1 VSFELN
7 LSVNYLV
14 NLKVQKYQTTIIY
27 LLICVSVIGQN
38 MTREQYIKQYRK
50 DAIIQMHKHKIP
62 ASITMAQGILE
73 SSNGNSRLAVK
84 GNNHFGIK
92 CHNWDG
98 KKIYEDD
105 DKKNECFRKY
115 ENALASFE
123 DHSLFLKKYNRY
135 AFLFDFKI
143 TDYKAWAKGLKTA
156 GYATNKKYADLL
168 IKLIEEN
175 QLYELDKVKETQSIL
190 TESSRN
196 VYLHPN
202 RIKYVISKEGETL
215 LEIAKEFDM
224 RLWQLYKYNDI
235 ENEYELTKG
244 EKIFIQPK
252 KNKGK
257 VEAHITKDGES
268 IRSISQLY
276 GIKLKKLKKRNKHL
290 SGYEIKSGFEI
301 KLR

>member
-1 VSFELN
+1 MSFELN

-38 MTREQYIKQYRK
+38 MTREQYIEQYSK

-190 TESSRN
+190 TEFSRN

-235 ENEYELTKG
+235 EDEYELTKG

>member
-1 VSFELN
+1 MF
-7 LSVNYLV
+7 
-14 NLKVQKYQTTIIY
+14 
-27 LLICVSVIGQN
+27 VSVTGQN
-38 MTREQYIKQYRK
+38 MTRKQYIEQYSK
-50 DAIIQMHKHKIP
+50 DAITQMHKHKIP

-73 SSNGNSRLAVK
+73 SSNGNSRLAVN

-115 ENALASFE
+115 DNVLASFE

-135 AFLFDFKI
+135 AFLFDLKI
-143 TDYKAWAKGLKTA
+143 TDYKSWAKGLKTA

-175 QLYELDKVKETQSIL
+175 QLYELDKMEEAQRIVA
-190 TESSRN
+190 ESSRN

-235 ENEYELTKG
+235 ENVYELTKG

-257 VEAHITKDGES
+257 VESHIVEDGES
-268 IRSISQLY
+268 MRSISQFY
-276 GIKLKKLKKRNKHL
+276 GVKLKKLKRRNKHL
-290 SGYEIKSGFEI
+290 SGFEIKSGFKI

>member
-1 VSFELN
+1 MF
-7 LSVNYLV
+7 
-14 NLKVQKYQTTIIY
+14 
-27 LLICVSVIGQN
+27 VSVTSQN
-38 MTREQYIKQYRK
+38 MTRKQYIEQYSK
-50 DAIIQMHKHKIP
+50 DAITQMHKHKIP

-115 ENALASFE
+115 DNVLASFE

-135 AFLFDFKI
+135 AFLFDLKI
-143 TDYKAWAKGLKTA
+143 TDYKSWAKGLKTA

-175 QLYELDKVKETQSIL
+175 QLYELDKVEEAQSIVA
-190 TESSRN
+190 ESSRN

-235 ENEYELTKG
+235 ENVYELTKG

-257 VEAHITKDGES
+257 VETHIMENGES
-268 IRSISQLY
+268 MRSISQLY
-276 GIKLKKLKKRNKHL
+276 GVKLKKLKKRNKHL
-290 SGYEIKSGFEI
+290 SGYEIKSGFEV

>member
-1 VSFELN
+1 M
-7 LSVNYLV
+7 
-14 NLKVQKYQTTIIY
+14 NLKVQKYHITIVC
-27 LLICVSVIGQN
+27 LFMFVSVTSQN
-38 MTREQYIKQYRK
+38 MTRKQYIEQYSK
-50 DAIIQMHKHKIP
+50 DAITQMHKHKIP

-115 ENALASFE
+115 DNVLASFE

-135 AFLFDFKI
+135 AFLFDLKI
-143 TDYKAWAKGLKTA
+143 TDYKSWAKGLKTA

-175 QLYELDKVKETQSIL
+175 QLYELDKVEEAQSIVAE
-190 TESSRN
+190 TSRN

-235 ENEYELTKG
+235 ENVYELTKG

-257 VEAHITKDGES
+257 VESHIVEDGES
-268 IRSISQLY
+268 MRSISQFY
-276 GIKLKKLKKRNKHL
+276 GVKLKKLKRRNKHL
-290 SGYEIKSGFEI
+290 SGFEIKSGFKI

>member
-1 VSFELN
+1 M
-7 LSVNYLV
+7 
-14 NLKVQKYQTTIIY
+14 NLKVQKYKTTIVCI
-27 LLICVSVIGQN
+27 LMCLSIIGQN
-38 MTREQYIKQYRK
+38 TTRKQYIEQYSQ
-50 DAIIQMHKHKIP
+50 DAITQMHKYDIP

-73 SSNGNSRLAVK
+73 SSNGNSKLAVK

-92 CHNWDG
+92 CHNWEG

-115 ENALASFE
+115 DNALASFE

-135 AFLFDFKI
+135 AFLFDYKI
-143 TDYKAWAKGLKTA
+143 TDYKSWAKGLKTA
-156 GYATNKKYADLL
+156 GYATNKKYAELL

-175 QLYELDKVKETQSIL
+175 QLYELDKVKETQSMIA
-190 TESSRN
+190 ESSRS

-202 RIKYVISKEGETL
+202 RIKYIISKDGETL
-215 LEIAKEFDM
+215 LEIAKDFDM

-235 ENEYELTKG
+235 EKDYELTKG

-257 VEAHITKDGES
+257 VEIHITKRGENL
-268 IRSISQLY
+268 RTVSQLY
-276 GIKLKKLKKRNKHL
+276 GVKLKKLQKRNKHL
-290 SGYEIKSGFEI
+290 SSYKIKSGYEIK
-301 KLR
+301 LR

>member
-1 VSFELN
+1 MN
-7 LSVNYLV
+7 P
-14 NLKVQKYQTTIIY
+14 KVRKYQITIIY
-27 LLICVSVIGQN
+27 LLICLSVIGQN
-38 MTREQYIKQYRK
+38 MTREQYIEHYRE

-175 QLYELDKVKETQSIL
+175 QLYELDKVKETHSIL

>member
-1 VSFELN
+1 MF
-7 LSVNYLV
+7 
-14 NLKVQKYQTTIIY
+14 
-27 LLICVSVIGQN
+27 VSVTSQN
-38 MTREQYIKQYRK
+38 MTRKQYIEQYSK
-50 DAIIQMHKHKIP
+50 DAITQMHKHKIP

-115 ENALASFE
+115 DNVLASFE

-135 AFLFDFKI
+135 AFLFDLKI
-143 TDYKAWAKGLKTA
+143 TDYKSWAKGLKTA

-175 QLYELDKVKETQSIL
+175 QLYELDKVEEAQSIVA
-190 TESSRN
+190 ESSRN
-196 VYLHPN
+196 VFLHPN

-235 ENEYELTKG
+235 ENVYELTKG

-257 VEAHITKDGES
+257 VESHIVEDGES
-268 IRSISQLY
+268 MRSISQFY
-276 GIKLKKLKKRNKHL
+276 GVKLKKLKRRNKHL
-290 SGYEIKSGFEI
+290 SGFEIKSGFKI

>member
-1 VSFELN
+1 M
-7 LSVNYLV
+7 
-14 NLKVQKYQTTIIY
+14 NLKVQKYQITIIY
-27 LLICVSVIGQN
+27 LLICLSVIGQN
-38 MTREQYIKQYRK
+38 MTREQYIEHYRE

>member
-1 VSFELN
+1 M
-7 LSVNYLV
+7 
-14 NLKVQKYQTTIIY
+14 NLKVQKYKTTIVCI
-27 LLICVSVIGQN
+27 LMCLSIIGQN
-38 MTREQYIKQYRK
+38 TTRKQYIEQYSQ
-50 DAIIQMHKHKIP
+50 DAITQMHKYDIP

-73 SSNGNSRLAVK
+73 SSNGNSKLAVK

-92 CHNWDG
+92 CHNWEG

-115 ENALASFE
+115 DNALASFE

-135 AFLFDFKI
+135 AFLFDYKI
-143 TDYKAWAKGLKTA
+143 TDYKSWAKGLKTA
-156 GYATNKKYADLL
+156 GYATNKKYAELL

-175 QLYELDKVKETQSIL
+175 QLYELDKVKETQSMIA
-190 TESSRN
+190 ESSRS

-202 RIKYVISKEGETL
+202 RIKYIISKDAETL
-215 LEIAKEFDM
+215 LEIAKDFDM

-235 ENEYELTKG
+235 EKDYELTKG

-257 VEAHITKDGES
+257 VEIHITKEGENL
-268 IRSISQLY
+268 RTVSQLY
-276 GIKLKKLKKRNKHL
+276 GVKLKKLQKRNKHL
-290 SGYEIKSGFEI
+290 SSYKIKSGYEIK
-301 KLR
+301 LR

>member
-1 VSFELN
+1 M
-7 LSVNYLV
+7 
-14 NLKVQKYQTTIIY
+14 NLKVQKYHITIVC
-27 LLICVSVIGQN
+27 LFMFVSVTSQY
-38 MTREQYIKQYRK
+38 MTRNQYIEQYSK
-50 DAIIQMHKHKIP
+50 DAITQMHKHKIP

-115 ENALASFE
+115 DNVLASFE

-135 AFLFDFKI
+135 AFLFDLKI
-143 TDYKAWAKGLKTA
+143 TDYKSWAKGLKTA

-175 QLYELDKVKETQSIL
+175 QLYELDKMEEAQSFVA
-190 TESSRN
+190 ESSRN

-235 ENEYELTKG
+235 ENVYELTKG

-257 VEAHITKDGES
+257 VESHTAEDGES
-268 IRSISQLY
+268 MRSISQFY

-290 SGYEIKSGFEI
+290 SGFEIKSGFEI
-301 KLR
+301 NLR

>member
-1 VSFELN
+1 M
-7 LSVNYLV
+7 
-14 NLKVQKYQTTIIY
+14 NLKVQKYKTTIVCI
-27 LLICVSVIGQN
+27 LMCLSIIGQN
-38 MTREQYIKQYRK
+38 TTRKQYIEQYSQ
-50 DAIIQMHKHKIP
+50 DAITQMHKYDIP

-73 SSNGNSRLAVK
+73 SSNGNSKLAVK

-92 CHNWDG
+92 CHNWEG

-115 ENALASFE
+115 DNALASFE

-135 AFLFDFKI
+135 AFLFDYKI
-143 TDYKAWAKGLKTA
+143 TDYKSWAKGLKSA
-156 GYATNKKYADLL
+156 GYATNKKYAELL

-175 QLYELDKVKETQSIL
+175 QLYELDKVKETQSMIA
-190 TESSRN
+190 ESSRS

-202 RIKYVISKEGETL
+202 RIKYIISKDGETL
-215 LEIAKEFDM
+215 MEIAKDFDM

-235 ENEYELTKG
+235 ENVYELTKG

-257 VEAHITKDGES
+257 VESHIVEDGES
-268 IRSISQLY
+268 LRSISQSY
-276 GIKLKKLKKRNKHL
+276 GVKLKKLKKRNKHL
-290 SGYEIKSGFEI
+290 PEFEIKSGFEI

>member
-1 VSFELN
+1 M
-7 LSVNYLV
+7 
-14 NLKVQKYQTTIIY
+14 NLKVQKYHITIVC
-27 LLICVSVIGQN
+27 LFMFVSVTSQN
-38 MTREQYIKQYRK
+38 MTRKQYIEQYSK
-50 DAIIQMHKHKIP
+50 DAITQMHKHKIP

-115 ENALASFE
+115 DNVLASFE

-135 AFLFDFKI
+135 AFLFDLKI
-143 TDYKAWAKGLKTA
+143 TDYKSWAKGLKTA

-175 QLYELDKVKETQSIL
+175 QLYELDKVEEAQSIVA
-190 TESSRN
+190 ESSRN

-235 ENEYELTKG
+235 ENVYELTKG

-257 VEAHITKDGES
+257 VESHIVEDGES
-268 IRSISQLY
+268 MRSISQFY
-276 GIKLKKLKKRNKHL
+276 GVKLKKLKRRNKHL
-290 SGYEIKSGFEI
+290 SGFEIKSGFKI

>member
-1 VSFELN
+1 M
-7 LSVNYLV
+7 
-14 NLKVQKYQTTIIY
+14 NLKVQKYHITIVCLFIF
-27 LLICVSVIGQN
+27 VSVTSQN
-38 MTREQYIKQYRK
+38 MTRKQYIEQYSK
-50 DAIIQMHKHKIP
+50 DAITQMHKHKIP

-115 ENALASFE
+115 DNVLASFE

-135 AFLFDFKI
+135 AFLFDLKI
-143 TDYKAWAKGLKTA
+143 TDYKSWAKGLKTA

-168 IKLIEEN
+168 IKLIEEH
-175 QLYELDKVKETQSIL
+175 QLYELDKVEEAQSIVA
-190 TESSRN
+190 ESSRN

-235 ENEYELTKG
+235 ENVYELTKG

-257 VEAHITKDGES
+257 VESHIVEDGES
-268 IRSISQLY
+268 MRSISQFY
-276 GIKLKKLKKRNKHL
+276 GVKLKKLKRRNKHL
-290 SGYEIKSGFEI
+290 SGFEIKSGFKI

>member
-1 VSFELN
+1 M
-7 LSVNYLV
+7 
-14 NLKVQKYQTTIIY
+14 TIVC
-27 LLICVSVIGQN
+27 LFMFVSVKGQN
-38 MTREQYIKQYRK
+38 MTRKQYIEQYSK
-50 DAIIQMHKHKIP
+50 DAITQMHKHKIP

-115 ENALASFE
+115 DNVLASFE

-135 AFLFDFKI
+135 AFLFDLKI
-143 TDYKAWAKGLKTA
+143 TDYKSWAKGLKTA

-175 QLYELDKVKETQSIL
+175 QLYELDKMEEAQSIVA
-190 TESSRN
+190 ESSRN

-235 ENEYELTKG
+235 ENVYELTKG

-257 VEAHITKDGES
+257 VESHIVEDGES
-268 IRSISQLY
+268 MRSISQFY
-276 GIKLKKLKKRNKHL
+276 GVKLKKLKRRNKHL
-290 SGYEIKSGFEI
+290 SGFEIKSGFKI

>member
-1 VSFELN
+1 MSFELN

-190 TESSRN
+190 TEFSRN

-235 ENEYELTKG
+235 EDEYELTKG

-257 VEAHITKDGES
+257 VEAHIIKDGES

-290 SGYEIKSGFEI
+290 SGYEINSGFEI

>member
-1 VSFELN
+1 MF
-7 LSVNYLV
+7 
-14 NLKVQKYQTTIIY
+14 
-27 LLICVSVIGQN
+27 VSVTSQN
-38 MTREQYIKQYRK
+38 MSRKQYIEQYSK
-50 DAIIQMHKHKIP
+50 DAITQMHKHKIP

-115 ENALASFE
+115 DNVLASFE

-135 AFLFDFKI
+135 AFLFDLKI
-143 TDYKAWAKGLKTA
+143 TDYKSWAKGLKTA

-175 QLYELDKVKETQSIL
+175 QLYELDKVEEAQSIVA
-190 TESSRN
+190 ESSRN

-235 ENEYELTKG
+235 ENMYELTKG

-257 VEAHITKDGES
+257 VESHVVEDGES
-268 IRSISQLY
+268 MRSISQFY
-276 GIKLKKLKKRNKHL
+276 GVKLKKLKRRNKHL
-290 SGYEIKSGFEI
+290 SGFEIKSGFKI

>member
-1 VSFELN
+1 MF
-7 LSVNYLV
+7 
-14 NLKVQKYQTTIIY
+14 
-27 LLICVSVIGQN
+27 VSVTSQN
-38 MTREQYIKQYRK
+38 MTRNQYIEQYSK
-50 DAIIQMHKHKIP
+50 DAITQMHKHKIP

-115 ENALASFE
+115 DNVLASFE

-135 AFLFDFKI
+135 AFLFDLKI
-143 TDYKAWAKGLKTA
+143 TDYKSWAKGLKTA

-175 QLYELDKVKETQSIL
+175 QLYELDKVEEAQSIVA
-190 TESSRN
+190 ESLRN

-235 ENEYELTKG
+235 ENMYELTKG

-257 VEAHITKDGES
+257 VESHVVEDGES
-268 IRSISQLY
+268 MRSISQFY
-276 GIKLKKLKKRNKHL
+276 GVKLKKLKRRNKHL
-290 SGYEIKSGFEI
+290 SGFEIKSGFKI

>member
-1 VSFELN
+1 M
-7 LSVNYLV
+7 
-14 NLKVQKYQTTIIY
+14 NLKVRKYQITIIY
-27 LLICVSVIGQN
+27 LLICLSVIGQN
-38 MTREQYIKQYRK
+38 MTREQYIEHYRE

-276 GIKLKKLKKRNKHL
+276 GIKLKKLKNRNKHL

>member
-1 VSFELN
+1 M
-7 LSVNYLV
+7 
-14 NLKVQKYQTTIIY
+14 NLKVRKYQITIIY
-27 LLICVSVIGQN
+27 LLICLSVIGQN
-38 MTREQYIKQYRK
+38 MTREQYIEHYRE

>member
-1 VSFELN
+1 MF
-7 LSVNYLV
+7 
-14 NLKVQKYQTTIIY
+14 
-27 LLICVSVIGQN
+27 VSVTSQN
-38 MTREQYIKQYRK
+38 MTRKQYIEQYSK
-50 DAIIQMHKHKIP
+50 DAITQMHKYKIP

-115 ENALASFE
+115 DNVLASFE

-135 AFLFDFKI
+135 AFLFDLKI
-143 TDYKAWAKGLKTA
+143 TDYKSWAKGLKTA

-175 QLYELDKVKETQSIL
+175 QLYELDKVEEAQSIVA
-190 TESSRN
+190 ESSRN

-235 ENEYELTKG
+235 ENVYELTKG

-257 VEAHITKDGES
+257 VESHIVEDGES
-268 IRSISQLY
+268 MRSISQFY
-276 GIKLKKLKKRNKHL
+276 GVKLKKLKRRNKHL
-290 SGYEIKSGFEI
+290 SGFEIKSGFKI

>member
-1 VSFELN
+1 M
-7 LSVNYLV
+7 
-14 NLKVQKYQTTIIY
+14 NLKVQKYHITIVC
-27 LLICVSVIGQN
+27 LFMFVSVTSQN
-38 MTREQYIKQYRK
+38 MTRKQYIEQYSK
-50 DAIIQMHKHKIP
+50 DAITQMHKHKIP

-115 ENALASFE
+115 DNVLASFE

-135 AFLFDFKI
+135 AFLFDLKI
-143 TDYKAWAKGLKTA
+143 TDYKSWAKGLKTA

-168 IKLIEEN
+168 IKLIEEH
-175 QLYELDKVKETQSIL
+175 QLYELDKVEEAQSIVA
-190 TESSRN
+190 ESSRN

-235 ENEYELTKG
+235 ENMYELTKG

-257 VEAHITKDGES
+257 VESHIVEDGES
-268 IRSISQLY
+268 MRSISQFY
-276 GIKLKKLKKRNKHL
+276 GVKLKKLKRRNKHL
-290 SGYEIKSGFEI
+290 SGFEIKSGFKI

>member
-1 VSFELN
+1 MF
-7 LSVNYLV
+7 
-14 NLKVQKYQTTIIY
+14 
-27 LLICVSVIGQN
+27 VSVTSQN
-38 MTREQYIKQYRK
+38 MSRKQYIEQYSK
-50 DAIIQMHKHKIP
+50 DAITQMHKHKIP

-115 ENALASFE
+115 DNVLASFE

-135 AFLFDFKI
+135 AFLFDLKI
-143 TDYKAWAKGLKTA
+143 TDYKSWAKGLKTA

-175 QLYELDKVKETQSIL
+175 QLYELDKVEEAQSIVA
-190 TESSRN
+190 ESSRN

-235 ENEYELTKG
+235 ENVYELTKG

-257 VEAHITKDGES
+257 VESHIVEDGES
-268 IRSISQLY
+268 MRSISQFY
-276 GIKLKKLKKRNKHL
+276 GVKLKKLKRRNKHL
-290 SGYEIKSGFEI
+290 SGFEIKSGFKI

>member
-1 VSFELN
+1 M
-7 LSVNYLV
+7 
-14 NLKVQKYQTTIIY
+14 NLKVRKYQITIIY
-27 LLICVSVIGQN
+27 LLICLSVIGQN
-38 MTREQYIKQYRK
+38 MTREQYIEHYRE

-135 AFLFDFKI
+135 AFSFDFKI

>member
-1 VSFELN
+1 M
-7 LSVNYLV
+7 
-14 NLKVQKYQTTIIY
+14 NLKVQKYKTTIVCI
-27 LLICVSVIGQN
+27 LMCLSIIGQN
-38 MTREQYIKQYRK
+38 TTRKQYIEQYSQ
-50 DAIIQMHKHKIP
+50 DAITQMHKYDIP

-73 SSNGNSRLAVK
+73 SSNGNSKLAVK

-92 CHNWDG
+92 CHNWEG

-115 ENALASFE
+115 DNALASFE

-135 AFLFDFKI
+135 AFLFDYKI
-143 TDYKAWAKGLKTA
+143 TDYKSWAKGLKTA
-156 GYATNKKYADLL
+156 GYATNKKYAELL

-175 QLYELDKVKETQSIL
+175 QLYELDKVKETQSMIA
-190 TESSRN
+190 ESSRS

-202 RIKYVISKEGETL
+202 RIKYIISKDGETL
-215 LEIAKEFDM
+215 LEIAKDFDM

-235 ENEYELTKG
+235 EKDYELTKG

-257 VEAHITKDGES
+257 VEIHITKEGENL
-268 IRSISQLY
+268 RTVSQLY
-276 GIKLKKLKKRNKHL
+276 GVKLKKLQKRNKHL
-290 SGYEIKSGFEI
+290 SSYKIKSGYEIK
-301 KLR
+301 LR

>member
-1 VSFELN
+1 M
-7 LSVNYLV
+7 
-14 NLKVQKYQTTIIY
+14 NLKVQKYKTTIVCI
-27 LLICVSVIGQN
+27 LMCLSIIGQN
-38 MTREQYIKQYRK
+38 TTRKQYIEQYSQ
-50 DAIIQMHKHKIP
+50 DAITQMHKYDIP

-73 SSNGNSRLAVK
+73 SSNGNSKLAVK

-92 CHNWDG
+92 CHNWEG

-115 ENALASFE
+115 DNALASFE

-135 AFLFDFKI
+135 AFLFDYKI
-143 TDYKAWAKGLKTA
+143 TDYKSWAKGLKSA
-156 GYATNKKYADLL
+156 GYATNKKYAELL

-175 QLYELDKVKETQSIL
+175 QLYELDKVKETQSMIA
-190 TESSRN
+190 ESSRS

-202 RIKYVISKEGETL
+202 RIKYIISKDGETL
-215 LEIAKEFDM
+215 LEIAKDFDM

-235 ENEYELTKG
+235 ENVYELTKG

-257 VEAHITKDGES
+257 VESHIVEDGES
-268 IRSISQLY
+268 LRSISQFY
-276 GIKLKKLKKRNKHL
+276 GVKLKKLKKRNKHL
-290 SGYEIKSGFEI
+290 PEFEIKSGFEI

>member
-1 VSFELN
+1 M
-7 LSVNYLV
+7 

-38 MTREQYIKQYRK
+38 MTREQYIEQYSK

-62 ASITMAQGILE
+62 ASITMAQGFLE

-143 TDYKAWAKGLKTA
+143 TDYKSNGQKGLKTA
-156 GYATNKKYADLL
+156 GYATNKKYAELL

-175 QLYELDKVKETQSIL
+175 QLYELDKVKETQTFLLNFQEMYIYTL
-190 TESSRN
+190 TELN
-196 VYLHPN
+196 
-202 RIKYVISKEGETL
+202 
-215 LEIAKEFDM
+215 M
-224 RLWQLYKYNDI
+224 
-235 ENEYELTKG
+235 
-244 EKIFIQPK
+244 
-252 KNKGK
+252 
-257 VEAHITKDGES
+257 
-268 IRSISQLY
+268 
-276 GIKLKKLKKRNKHL
+276 
-290 SGYEIKSGFEI
+290 
-301 KLR
+301 

>member
-1 VSFELN
+1 M
-7 LSVNYLV
+7 
-14 NLKVQKYQTTIIY
+14 NLKVQKYQITIIY
-27 LLICVSVIGQN
+27 LLICLSVIGQN
-38 MTREQYIKQYRK
+38 MTREQYIEHYRE

-235 ENEYELTKG
+235 EDEYELTKG

>member
-1 VSFELN
+1 M
-7 LSVNYLV
+7 
-14 NLKVQKYQTTIIY
+14 NLKVQKYHITIVFLFIF
-27 LLICVSVIGQN
+27 VFVTGQN
-38 MTREQYIKQYRK
+38 MTRKQYIEQYSK
-50 DAIIQMHKHKIP
+50 DAITQMHKHKIP

-92 CHNWDG
+92 CHSWDG

-115 ENALASFE
+115 DNALASFE

-143 TDYKAWAKGLKTA
+143 TDYKSWAKGLKTA

-175 QLYELDKVKETQSIL
+175 QLYELDKVEEAQRIVA
-190 TESSRN
+190 ESSRN

-235 ENEYELTKG
+235 ENVYELTKG

-257 VEAHITKDGES
+257 VESHIVDDGES
-268 IRSISQLY
+268 MRSISQFY
-276 GIKLKKLKKRNKHL
+276 GVKLKKLKKRNKHL
-290 SGYEIKSGFEI
+290 PGFEIKSGFEI

>member
-1 VSFELN
+1 
-7 LSVNYLV
+7 
-14 NLKVQKYQTTIIY
+14 
-27 LLICVSVIGQN
+27 
-38 MTREQYIKQYRK
+38 MTREQYIEQYRK

-190 TESSRN
+190 TEFSRN

-235 ENEYELTKG
+235 EDEYELTKG

-290 SGYEIKSGFEI
+290 SGYEINSGFEI

>member
-1 VSFELN
+1 MSFELN

-38 MTREQYIKQYRK
+38 MTREQYIEQYRK

-190 TESSRN
+190 TEFSRN

-224 RLWQLYKYNDI
+224 RIWQLYKYNDI
-235 ENEYELTKG
+235 EDEYELTKG

-290 SGYEIKSGFEI
+290 SGYEINSGFEI

>member
-1 VSFELN
+1 MF
-7 LSVNYLV
+7 
-14 NLKVQKYQTTIIY
+14 
-27 LLICVSVIGQN
+27 VSVTGQN
-38 MTREQYIKQYRK
+38 MTRKQYIEQYSK
-50 DAIIQMHKHKIP
+50 DAITQMHKHKIP

-115 ENALASFE
+115 DNVLASFE

-135 AFLFDFKI
+135 AFLFDLKI
-143 TDYKAWAKGLKTA
+143 TDYKSWAKGLKTA

-175 QLYELDKVKETQSIL
+175 QLYELDKVEEAQSIVAG
-190 TESSRN
+190 SSRN

-202 RIKYVISKEGETL
+202 RIKYIISKERETL

-235 ENEYELTKG
+235 ENMYELTK
-244 EKIFIQPK
+244 EKKYLFNRK
-252 KNKGK
+252 K
-257 VEAHITKDGES
+257 
-268 IRSISQLY
+268 
-276 GIKLKKLKKRNKHL
+276 IKER
-290 SGYEIKSGFEI
+290 
-301 KLR
+301 

>member
-1 VSFELN
+1 M
-7 LSVNYLV
+7 
-14 NLKVQKYQTTIIY
+14 NLKVRKYQITIIY
-27 LLICVSVIGQN
+27 LLICLSVIGQN
-38 MTREQYIKQYRK
+38 MTREQYIEHYRE

-190 TESSRN
+190 TEFSRN

>member
-1 VSFELN
+1 M
-7 LSVNYLV
+7 
-14 NLKVQKYQTTIIY
+14 NLKVRKYQITIIY
-27 LLICVSVIGQN
+27 LLICLSVLGQN
-38 MTREQYIKQYRK
+38 MTREQYIEHYRE

-98 KKIYEDD
+98 KKIFEDD

-115 ENALASFE
+115 KNALASFE

>member
-1 VSFELN
+1 M
-7 LSVNYLV
+7 
-14 NLKVQKYQTTIIY
+14 NLKVQKYQITIIY
-27 LLICVSVIGQN
+27 LLICLSVIGQN
-38 MTREQYIKQYRK
+38 MTREQYIEHYRE

-190 TESSRN
+190 TEPSRN

>member
-1 VSFELN
+1 M
-7 LSVNYLV
+7 
-14 NLKVQKYQTTIIY
+14 NLKVQKYHMTIVF
-27 LLICVSVIGQN
+27 LFMFVSVKGQN
-38 MTREQYIKQYRK
+38 MTRKQYIEQYSK
-50 DAIIQMHKHKIP
+50 DAITQMHKHKIP

-115 ENALASFE
+115 DNVLASFE

-135 AFLFDFKI
+135 AFLFDLKI
-143 TDYKAWAKGLKTA
+143 TDYKSWAKGLKTA

-175 QLYELDKVKETQSIL
+175 QLYELDKMEEAQSIVA
-190 TESSRN
+190 ESSRN

-235 ENEYELTKG
+235 ENVYELTKG

-257 VEAHITKDGES
+257 VESHIVEDGES
-268 IRSISQLY
+268 MRSISQFY
-276 GIKLKKLKKRNKHL
+276 GVKLKKLKKRNKHL
-290 SGYEIKSGFEI
+290 PGFEIKSGFEI